1 MSALSPVSEP
11 TPDLRSAGPLTP
23 LDSALTSCCLSYK
36 QSAPI
41 SPLEFA
47 LTNASHLLD
56 SAHLKTPC
64 FDTLAHISPTSP
76 LESALTKTPG
86 GWGAL
91 TSWCPLCLRGNRI
104 LFALCFHILTN
115 CFSHKPFIFT
125 TIRIAR
131 GCGGPAVSDVQT
143 CRPSDVQMRR
153 PHPKCL
159 YGTLRKEGRC
169 VRLSRSRRRSS
180 PRNSRSA

>member
-1 MSALSPVSEP
+1 MSALSPATATS
-11 TPDLRSAGPLTP
+11 LGARWAHPLTP
-23 LDSALTSCCLSYK
+23 LKFALTDCCLSYK
-36 QSAPI
+36 QNVPV
-41 SPLEFA
+41 SPLESA
-47 LTNASHLLD
+47 LTNASHLLE

-64 FDTLAHISPTSP
+64 FDTLAPLSPLTP

-91 TSWCPLCLRGNRI
+91 TSRCPLCLRGNRI

-153 PHPKCL
+153 PHPECL

-169 VRLSRSRRRSS
+169 VRLSRSRRRSW